1 MPEKG
6 GESNRGR
13 GNVYKD
19 KEKPTSIR
27 ESNITAAKA
36 VADAVRTSLGP
47 KGMDKMVNL
56 YSIVWSDRLYLK
68 AVNYTCSSTKLK
80 SFVWFL

>member
-27 ESNITAAKA
+27 ESNITAAKGTNIN
-36 VADAVRTSLGP
+36 VRPKPLPTSNTFNSNNNNISL
-47 KGMDKMVNL
+47 D
-56 YSIVWSDRLYLK
+56 
-68 AVNYTCSSTKLK
+68 
-80 SFVWFL
+80 